1 MCADTRPSSD
11 QRAKDGA
18 VNFSSSQN
26 VLAPTVSCKTRGIY
40 ATRSTNTSQTGLGV
54 FCSVLDNHASYL
66 PDSNTV
72 GLGKIARV
80 FLLPYFD
87 NIPLLSPSLPLA
99 LIFLLFISSYGF
111 FTSKGF
117 QEG

>member
-1 MCADTRPSSD
+1 MLLCI
-11 QRAKDGA
+11 
-18 VNFSSSQN
+18 
-26 VLAPTVSCKTRGIY
+26 TVSCKTRGIR

-54 FCSVLDNHASYL
+54 FRSVLDNHASYL

-87 NIPLLSPSLPLA
+87 NILLLSPSLPLA